1 MNRVSKHTA
10 CFHSTIWDAGRGGGV
25 VKMVVVCLFHFV
37 VQDERGLSVFKF
49 YGEKSKLKV

>member
-49 YGEKSKLKV
+49 YGEKS